1 MKTEPTVGNVK
12 AKTGTLTAVS
22 ALSGYATTKDGEL
35 LVFSVLINNDLAAV
49 TPIEDQIATAIAN
62 YTK

>member
-1 MKTEPTVGNVK
+1 
-12 AKTGTLTAVS
+12 
-22 ALSGYATTKDGEL
+22 L